1 MWSYL
6 SDYAQQYYTELLVHA
21 DTLWMNFKNASTT
34 WEEVKPSQKKYLRI
48 CKYPQLNQVEQM
60 WLSLTIQVFFPWLLL
75 SIKG

>member
-21 DTLWMNFKNASTT
+21 DTYEWISKNASST
-34 WEEVKPSQKKYLRI
+34 WEEVKPSQKKYFRI

-60 WLSLTIQVFFPWLLL
+60 
-75 SIKG
+75 